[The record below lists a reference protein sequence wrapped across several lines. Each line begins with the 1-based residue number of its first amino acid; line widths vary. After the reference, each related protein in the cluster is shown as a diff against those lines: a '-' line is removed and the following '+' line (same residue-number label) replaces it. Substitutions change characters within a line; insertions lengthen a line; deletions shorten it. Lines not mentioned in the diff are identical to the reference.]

1 MCPGV
6 HIMTSWKAR
15 DSIQLS
21 RGDSHSWWVRG
32 GCGKVRN
39 CFRVLVE
46 TKSILNFP
54 IFPLRY
60 ERIICLYFLIHIYL
74 FNYLWRQW
82 VSHFVAQVGFKLKEI
97 LFQPSQYRVIGVSH
111 HTGFTLLCST
121 LFSNFPPLA
130 KSLMF
135 SYSCI
140 VAILNCFQRIRFCFQ
155 LRFPGTIIWSKIC
168 Y

>member
-6 HIMTSWKAR
+6 HIMTSWKAG

-21 RGDSHSWWVRG
+21 RDSRSWWARG
-32 GCGKVRN
+32 GCGEERN
-39 CFRVLVE
+39 CFRSLVE
-46 TKSILNFP
+46 TKSIMNFL
-54 IFPLRY
+54 IFPLRD
-60 ERIICLYFLIHIYL
+60 ERVILPLFFASYVFIYL
-74 FNYLWRQW
+74 SSRQW

-97 LFQPSQYRVIGVSH
+97 LLFQPSQYRVIGVSH

-130 KSLMF
+130 GSLMF

-155 LRFPGTIIWSKIC
+155 LRVPGTIIWSKIC